1 MGEPLHNLESVLA
14 SIDIMTSPLG
24 LHMSR
29 NKVQILGCLEELVCQ
44 DLQLLY
50 EWHIMH
56 KS

>member
-29 NKVQILGCLEELVCQ
+29 NKVQIFGCLEELVCH
-44 DLQLLY
+44 DQLLF